1 MACPGEGPRAV
12 SDAARSTVNCQQPPI
27 IGGVFLNCTGLES
40 IKGSKGG
47 VLLPSK
53 SMPVREAREIA
64 QRIAAEMNVE
74 LVDAE
79 LVKEPTGH
87 FLRCY
92 IDKPDGIALDDLEAF
107 HRRILPLVERVDY
120 DYMEVSSPGADRPL
134 KTERDFRRCQGTLVE
149 LKTYRPVNGGKQF
162 TGELVGL
169 EEGDVVIATE
179 GGETLRFPLKG
190 VAIVRPLIE
199 FDEEDLQDD
208 APAETP
214 SK

>member
-1 MACPGEGPRAV
+1 MAKKAMSV
-12 SDAARSTVNCQQPPI
+12 H
-27 IGGVFLNCTGLES
+27 
-40 IKGSKGG
+40 
-47 VLLPSK
+47 
-53 SMPVREAREIA
+53 EAEKIA
-64 QRIAAEMNVE
+64 QRIALEQNVE
-74 LVDAE
+74 LVDVE
-79 LVKEPTGH
+79 LVKEPTGY
-87 FLRCY
+87 FLRFY
-92 IDKPDGIALDDLEAF
+92 IEKPEGISLNELETY
-107 HRRILPLVERVDY
+107 HRAIQPLVEDVAY

-134 KTERDFRRCQGTLVE
+134 KTERDFQRCQGTLVE

>member
-1 MACPGEGPRAV
+1 M
-12 SDAARSTVNCQQPPI
+12 
-27 IGGVFLNCTGLES
+27 
-40 IKGSKGG
+40 
-47 VLLPSK
+47 PSK

-64 QRIAAEMNVE
+64 RKIAAEMNVE

-87 FLRCY
+87 FLRFY
-92 IDKPDGIALDDLEAF
+92 IEKPDGIALNDLEAF
-107 HRRILPLVERVDY
+107 HRRILPLMERVEY

-134 KTERDFRRCQGTLVE
+134 KTERDFERCQGTVVE

-169 EEGDVVIATE
+169 EGSEIVLNAP
-179 GGETLRFPLKG
+179 GGELRFAKKE
-190 VAIVRPLIE
+190 VALVRPLIE

-208 APAETP
+208 APA
-214 SK
+214 K